1 MWGTTTGQ
9 VVSAGNSLCLTAGL
23 PNIGYTQGAWITNNG
38 TLEHEVWMGDLT
50 PLEGAPRRV
59 VALFNKGGSAEVVS
73 APSSLFARGIDAFD
87 IATVGVRDVVNR
99 KDVSL
104 SADKAIEATVPRHG
118 VALYVVTF

>member
-1 MWGTTTGQ
+1 MWGATTAQ

-23 PNIGYTQGAWITNNG
+23 PNIGYTQGAWRTNNG

-50 PLEGAPRRV
+50 PLNGAPRRV
-59 VALFNKGGSAEVVS
+59 VALFNKGGSEEVLS
-73 APSSLFARGIDAFD
+73 APSSLFARGIDSLD
-87 IATVGVRDVVNR
+87 IATVRVRDVVNR

-104 SADKAIEATVPRHG
+104 SADKAIESTVPRHG